1 MKIISLD
8 KGFFA
13 FIFGLLLWN
22 SHMHASH
29 FGSNATAPFW
39 QSTVSGTVTDALGP
53 MPGVTIHN
61 KTAGSTVISD
71 DNGKYSIAATVGD
84 TLIFSF
90 VGFKVQEQVV
100 ASTTLDIVLSEDTA
114 QLQEV
119 VINAGYYSVK
129 DRERTGSISRVTA
142 KEIADQPV
150 TNALA
155 TMQGRMPGVHI
166 TQGSGTAGSG
176 FNIRIRGQNSLRDG
190 GNAPLFI
197 IDGVPYSSENIGNGQ
212 TATVLSSP
220 TSPLNSINPAEI
232 ESIEV
237 LKDAD
242 ATAIY
247 GSRGANG
254 VVLVT
259 TKKGKA
265 GKTSFA
271 ATYSRGFG
279 QVTGVAEML
288 DTQQYIAMREEAFVN
303 DGITAGPADYDI
315 NGTWNRNRYTD
326 WQDVL
331 LGGTA
336 DITNLQASVSGG
348 SEKTQFLLSGVYG
361 KESTVFPGEFGY
373 GKGGGRLQVS
383 HQSENGRF
391 TATGTA
397 GYTTQKNEQPGMDP
411 TPVAAILAPNAPALY
426 DPEGNLNWENSTWVN
441 PLGEFNGKFT
451 ANTNDFIANMVLS
464 YQLAKGLNMRS
475 SFGFTDTRH
484 REDRTMPNT
493 IYDPAYGI
501 GPEFSTL
508 YINTNARQS
517 YIVEPQISYSY
528 AWDRLKL
535 EALAGTTFQNL
546 KGEQLLQAGTGF
558 SSNDLIY
565 NLAAASSLEVMS
577 HLESEYRYNAIFARL
592 NLNWNRRYII
602 NFTGRRDGS
611 SRFGPGKR
619 FANFGAVGLAWLF
632 SSEHFLAGSKA
643 LSYGKL
649 RGSFGTTGNDQI
661 GDYQYL
667 DSYAVSPNSYGG
679 NSGLQPTRLF
689 NPDYGWEVNRKL
701 ELAIES
707 GWLEDRIMFTAGWYR
722 NRSSS
727 QLIGIPL
734 PGTTGFP
741 TIQANLDAVVENSGW
756 ELTLN
761 TINFEG
767 PDFRWTTGINLTL
780 ADNKL
785 VSFPNL
791 EGSTLKNTFVIGQA
805 LNIRKM
811 YEYTGIDNETGLYQ
825 FRDFN
830 GDGNITSEDDRQSVR
845 DLNPQYFGGLSNS
858 LSYKGIALDFLFQFV
873 KQDNYNEKVS
883 SSAPGT
889 FTNQPSAVMDRW
901 TSPGSGGQFQRFT
914 TGADSDAV
922 AAFDRFMNSTGV
934 ISDASF
940 IRLKNVSLSYTLPA
954 DLVKGMGCRI
964 FIEGQNLLTI
974 TGYKGRDPEFT
985 SLNYLP
991 PLKIITTGIQLN
1003 F

>member
-1 MKIISLD
+1 MKIISLN
-8 KGFFA
+8 KGCFA
-13 FIFGLLLWN
+13 FILGLLLWCT
-22 SHMHASH
+22 HAQASPSSVS
-29 FGSNATAPFW
+29 GRAMLW
-39 QSTVSGTVTDALGP
+39 QSAVSGTVSDDSGP
-53 MPGVTIHN
+53 LPGVTVLN
-61 KTAGSTVISD
+61 TSTNSTAISD
-71 DNGKYSIAATVGD
+71 DKGNYSIIAATGD
-84 TLIFSF
+84 TLIFSY
-90 VGFKVQEQVV
+90 VGFTEYRQVV
-100 ASTTLDIVLSEDTA
+100 TSVSHDIVLAVDTA
-114 QLQEV
+114 QLEEV
-119 VINAGYYSVK
+119 VINAGYYTVK
-129 DRERTGSISRVTA
+129 DRERTGSIARVTA
-142 KEIADQPV
+142 KDIESQPV
-150 TNALA
+150 TNVLA

-166 TQGSGTAGSG
+166 VQGTGVSGGG
-176 FNIRIRGQNSLRDG
+176 FDIRIRGQNSLRDG
-190 GNAPLFI
+190 GNAPLYI

-212 TATVLSSP
+212 TASVLPSP
-220 TSPLNSINPAEI
+220 TSPLNSINPSEI

-259 TKKGKA
+259 TKKGRA
-265 GKTSFA
+265 GKTVFT

-279 QVTGVAEML
+279 QVTGFTDML
-288 DTQQYIAMREEAFVN
+288 STQQYLAMREEAFAN
-303 DGITAGPADYDI
+303 DGIAAGPADYDV
-315 NGTWNRNRYTD
+315 NGTWDSNRYTD

-361 KESTVFPGEFGY
+361 KETTVFPGNYGY
-373 GKGGGRLQVS
+373 GKAGARLQVS
-383 HQSENGRF
+383 HQSDNGRLNL
-391 TATGTA
+391 TGTA

-411 TPVAAILAPNAPALY
+411 TPVAALLAPNAPALY
-426 DPEGNLNWENSTWVN
+426 DAQGGLNWENSTWVN
-441 PLGEFNGKFT
+441 PLGEFNGKFMSH
-451 ANTNDFIANMVLS
+451 TNDFVANTVLS
-464 YQLAKGLNMRS
+464 YRLVDGLVLRS

-501 GPEFSTL
+501 GPEYSTL
-508 YINTNARQS
+508 YLNTNARQS
-517 YIVEPQISYSY
+517 YIVEPQLSFTHD
-528 AWDRLKL
+528 WDRLKL
-535 EALAGTTFQNL
+535 EALVGTTFQNL
-546 KGEQLLQAGTGF
+546 KGELLLQSGTGF

-565 NLAAASSLEVMS
+565 NLAAASSLDVMS

-592 NLNWNRRYII
+592 NVNWDRRYII
-602 NFTGRRDGS
+602 NLTGRRDGS
-611 SRFGPGKR
+611 SRFGPGRR
-619 FANFGAVGLAWLF
+619 FANFGAVGMAWLF
-632 SSEHFLAGSKA
+632 SSEELLAGSGV

-649 RGSFGTTGNDQI
+649 RGSYGTTGNDQI

-667 DSYAVSPNSYGG
+667 DSYAVSPNTYGG

-689 NPDYGWEVNRKL
+689 NPDYGWEVNQKL
-701 ELAIES
+701 ELALET
-707 GWLEDRIMFTAGWYR
+707 GWLKDRIMFSAGWYR

-734 PGTTGFP
+734 PGTTGF
-741 TIQANLDAVVENSGW
+741 TSIQANLDAVVENTGW
-756 ELTLN
+756 ELSLTTLN
-761 TINFEG
+761 FKGEG
-767 PDFRWTTGINLTL
+767 FNWSTGINLTL
-780 ADNKL
+780 AKNKL
-785 VSFPNL
+785 LSFPNL
-791 EGSTLKNTFVIGQA
+791 EGSSLKNTFVVGQA

-811 YEYTGIDNETGLYQ
+811 YEYTGIDQETGLYQ

-830 GDGNITSEDDRQSVR
+830 SDGIITGEDDREAVR
-845 DLNPQYFGGLSNS
+845 DLNPDFFGGVSNS
-858 LSYKGIALDFLFQFV
+858 LSYRGISLEFLFQFV
-873 KQDNYNEKVS
+873 RQDNYNEKVA

-889 FTNQPSAVMDRW
+889 FANQPAAVMDRW
-901 TSPGSGGQFQRFT
+901 TSPGSGGQYQRFT
-914 TGADSDAV
+914 TGADSDAA
-922 AAFDRFMNSTGV
+922 AAFSRFTNSTGV

-940 IRLKNVSLSYTLPA
+940 IRLKNIALSYTIPG

-964 FIEGQNLLTI
+964 FLEGQNLLTI